1 MVCFPELIFRIRVH
15 RFRKLRV
22 GFRNLGFKAPPCGRG
37 SLLLVMVSSKEGCYD
52 SMNESIVVFVTCGS
66 EEEAIKIA
74 NALVEDHLA
83 ACANLVSPIRSI
95 YRWEGKI
102 WDEKEWLLIIKT
114 HEKRYV
120 ELEKRVK
127 GLHSYAVPEIIGLPI
142 VEGSS
147 SYLHWLEEM
156 TQ

>member
-1 MVCFPELIFRIRVH
+1 MMVLS
-15 RFRKLRV
+15 
-22 GFRNLGFKAPPCGRG
+22 N
-37 SLLLVMVSSKEGCYD
+37 EGCHD
-52 SMNESIVVFVTCGS
+52 SMTESIVVLVTCGS
-66 EEEAIKIA
+66 EEEALKIA

-114 HEKRYV
+114 QEKRYD

-127 GLHSYAVPEIIGLPI
+127 TLHSYTVPEIIGLPI
-142 VEGSS
+142 VKGSS

-156 TQ
+156 AK